1 MTEPRTRTRSGRR
14 MIRAAAAPLL
24 LAQAAACAALPAS
37 YGAPHA
43 DDAHHAAAH
52 QSHASHAAVREETS
66 AHEGHEAHGAA
77 REASSAHESHEAHGA
92 GHGAHHGHGGDQ
104 GEHPQPR
111 ADRQHAVLPPSHFA
125 AHPEVARV
133 YEMAAE
139 IPQVLD
145 GIHCHC
151 NCNVHRGHYSL
162 LSCFEEEHGSMCGA
176 CMNEVKLAHRRTAEG
191 ATLDQVRAEI
201 DSTFGP

>member
-24 LAQAAACAALPAS
+24 LAQAAACATLPAP

-43 DDAHHAAAH
+43 DEAHPAAAAH
-52 QSHASHAAVREETS
+52 ESHESHEVHEASSVHESHAAVREETS
-66 AHEGHEAHGAA
+66 AHQGHDGVQ
-77 REASSAHESHEAHGA
+77 
-92 GHGAHHGHGGDQ
+92 GAHHGAR

-111 ADRQHAVLPPSHFA
+111 ADRRHAVLPPSQFA

-139 IPQVLD
+139 IPQMLD

-162 LSCFEEEHGSMCGA
+162 LSCFEEDHGSMCGA
-176 CMNEVKLAHRRTAEG
+176 CMNEVKLAHRRAAEG
-191 ATLDQVRAEI
+191 ATLDQIRAEI
-201 DSTFGP
+201 DATFGP